1 MNFII
6 ENITIDEN
14 SCWNWKK
21 SCSSSG
27 YGQFTKNK
35 IYYNTHRYV
44 YELINGEIKDK
55 NLVVRHKCNN
65 TKCCNPEHLII
76 GTQKDNYQDSIEKH
90 KKNYD
95 KMRLNWIV
103 GDVTYNSI
111 REACKSTGI
120 TQSSLV
126 KYTDKETR
134 IFDIKTYRYS
144 CEIAK
149 CIPKI

>member
-14 SCWNWKK
+14 SCWNWNK

-44 YELINGEIKDK
+44 YEILNGQIDS
-55 NLVVRHKCNN
+55 NSDIRHLCNN
-65 TKCCNPEHLII
+65 RKCCNPEHLTI
-76 GTQKDNYQDSIEKH
+76 GTHKENYYDSVEEH
-90 KKNYD
+90 NLAMKKRRYKWFINNINYET
-95 KMRLNWIV
+95 L
-103 GDVTYNSI
+103 
-111 REACKSTGI
+111 REASRLTGI
-120 TQSSLV
+120 SQRTII

-134 IFDIKTYRYS
+134 IFDIKTYRYL
-144 CEIAK
+144 CEIAN